1 MAMAG
6 VAGAVPADAGAAP
19 RPSPP
24 AGKRADRERF
34 QWSSLALL
42 GPSVVLLAV
51 LFVIPVI
58 YAFYLGF
65 TNLELVGPNAVNWHF
80 TGTQNLQRLGSDPT
94 FFLSL
99 RLTLIFIVGSI
110 VGVVVIG
117 LALAVLLQNS
127 VTWLRILVGGIVV
140 VAWMMPAITA
150 GMTWYASTTASGTFG
165 TLLGMPNSDFL
176 HHEPMLIVTLANV
189 WSQTG
194 FAMLVLGAALR
205 NIPHEV
211 LEAADM
217 EDASRWQRFRLI
229 TLPMLRPDDRDHRAA
244 DHADL
249 AGQLRADLRDD
260 AGRPGQLHEHPAAVL
275 LPAGVRVQQ
284 PGLRRH
290 HRERHGAGLR
300 HLRSDLRASIK
311 GQDMT
316 AGVSASL
323 ARRPPLRCCRPQTRP
338 AGGR

>member
-1 MAMAG
+1 MSSQANPVAMAG

-24 AGKRADRERF
+24 AGKRADRQRF

-117 LALAVLLQNS
+117 LALAVLLQNA

-229 TLPMLRPDDRDHRAA
+229 TLPMLRPTIVTT
-244 DHADL
+244 
-249 AGQLRADLRDD
+249 
-260 AGRPGQLHEHPAAVL
+260 VL
-275 LPAGVRVQQ
+275 LITLISLANFALIYVMTQGGPGNSTNILPLYSYQQAFEFNNLAYGAIIGNVMVLVCAIFGVIYV
-284 PGLRRH
+284 
-290 HRERHGAGLR
+290 
-300 HLRSDLRASIK
+300 RASRVR
-311 GQDMT
+311 T
-316 AGVSASL
+316 
-323 ARRPPLRCCRPQTRP
+323 
-338 AGGR
+338 